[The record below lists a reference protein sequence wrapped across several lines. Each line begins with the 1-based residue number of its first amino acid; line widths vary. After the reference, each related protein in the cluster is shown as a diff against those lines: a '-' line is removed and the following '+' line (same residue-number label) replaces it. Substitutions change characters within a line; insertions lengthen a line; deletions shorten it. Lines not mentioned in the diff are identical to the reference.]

1 MSAEQQPPKANPI
14 KSILKF
20 LLFLGVGVLILYFV
34 FRNQEA
40 GYQAE
45 CDFKLEY
52 DCKGKC
58 EHDSLIGKLWS
69 DFAGA
74 SAFWLGMVCLM
85 FMISNVSRALR
96 WNLLIQQLDGGGK
109 YRPKWYNSFF
119 SIMIGYLVNLAL
131 PRAGEFARP
140 ATLAQYE
147 KISLDKLLGTIV
159 TDRILDVLMLLL
171 IVGFTLLFQFQNIYN
186 FLTGQTDTNLDCVK
200 DLPLAEEGGGLPIW
214 WILGGFALL
223 GLLGLGLLYA
233 FRQRLMQTA
242 IFKKLKGM
250 AVNFVEGLKT
260 VFSLRQKALIWFFF
274 HTGVIWLM
282 YFMMTYLCFF
292 AYGPT
297 LHLGPEAAL
306 LAFVFGAFGIV
317 VPSPGGMGTYQLTVT
332 AALVIYGVSKAD
344 AFAFSNISFFTIN
357 LFCNIG
363 FGLLAYVALP
373 LLNRKKVSDLE
384 TLEDNTEQ

>member
-1 MSAEQQPPKANPI
+1 MSTEHQPPKASPI

-20 LLFLGVGVLILYFV
+20 VLFLGVGVAILYFV

-45 CDFKLEY
+45 CDFKDAY
-52 DCKGKC
+52 DCVDKC
-58 EHDSLIGKLWS
+58 PEGASLIGKLWA

-74 SAFWLGMVCLM
+74 SAFWLAMVCLM

-96 WNLLIQQLDGGGK
+96 WNLLIQQLDGGDK

-140 ATLAQYE
+140 ATLGQYE
-147 KISLDKLLGTIV
+147 KISVDKLLGTVV
-159 TDRILDVLMLLL
+159 TDRILDMLMLLL
-171 IVGFTLLFQFQNIYN
+171 IVGFTLLFQFQNIYD
-186 FLTGQTDTNLDCVK
+186 FLSGNIPSNLDCTK
-200 DLPLAEEGGGLPIW
+200 ALPTAEEGGGIPIL
-214 WILGGFALL
+214 WILGGLVVL
-223 GLLGLGLLYA
+223 GLIGLLIIYI
-233 FRQRLMQTA
+233 FRERLMQTA
-242 IFKKLKGM
+242 IYKKLREM
-250 AVNFVEGLKT
+250 ATNFVEGLKT
-260 VFSLRQKALIWFFF
+260 VFSLRRQALVWFFF

-297 LHLGPEAAL
+297 VHLGPEAAL

-332 AALVIYGVSKAD
+332 AALVIYGVSSAD
-344 AFAFSNISFFTIN
+344 AFAYSNISFFTIN

-373 LLNRKKVSDLE
+373 LLNRGGNKLSSHAD
-384 TLEDNTEQ
+384 

>member
-1 MSAEQQPPKANPI
+1 VSTEHQPPKANPI

-20 LLFLGVGVLILYFV
+20 VLFLGVGVAILYFV

-45 CDFKLEY
+45 CDFKIEY
-52 DCKGKC
+52 DCDGKC
-58 EHDSLIGKLWS
+58 EHESLMSKLWS
-69 DFAGA
+69 DFGGA
-74 SAFWLGMVCLM
+74 SVFWLAMVCLM
-85 FMISNVSRALR
+85 FMISNLSRALR
-96 WNLLIQQLDGGGK
+96 WNLLIQQLDGGDK

-140 ATLAQYE
+140 ATLGQYE
-147 KISLDKLLGTIV
+147 KISVDKLLGTVV
-159 TDRILDVLMLLL
+159 TDRILDMLMLLL

-186 FLTGQTDTNLDCVK
+186 FLAGNLEDNLDCVK
-200 DLPLAEEGGGLPIW
+200 ELPTAEEGGGLPIL
-214 WILGGFALL
+214 WILGGMAAL
-223 GLLGLGLLYA
+223 GLLGLLVAYV
-233 FRQRLMQTA
+233 FRERLMQTA
-242 IFKKLKGM
+242 IYKKLRGM
-250 AVNFVEGLKT
+250 AFNFVEGLKT
-260 VFSLRQKALIWFFF
+260 VFSLRRQALLWFFF
-274 HTGVIWLM
+274 HTIVIWLM

-297 LHLGPEAAL
+297 VHLGPEAAL

-332 AALVIYGVSKAD
+332 AALTIFGIDPSD

-373 LLNRKKVSDLE
+373 LLNRGRKELS
-384 TLEDNTEQ
+384 